1 MYESKSSI
9 ESKETNRIDK
19 KFKELKSKNQ
29 KALICYVVAGY
40 PDIKTSE
47 EIITTLINGG
57 ADIIEIGIPFSDPI
71 ADGTTIQD
79 AIQHS
84 LISGTTPDMCLELA
98 SRIRKSFPDIPL
110 IIMTY
115 SNILFRKGYIQFAQ
129 QAKKNG
135 IDGFI
140 IPDIPIE
147 EAKEYLNSVQ
157 QIGIST
163 IFLVSPNT
171 SEKRLKMIIKIC
183 TGFLYVISIYGTTGE
198 RKDFDEYT
206 LKSIE
211 RVKNFIG
218 DKIPLAVGFGIS
230 NPQHVR
236 YMIGAGADGVIIGSA
251 IIKKIK
257 GIENKN
263 ALLNTLNKY
272 AHEMKNSCKVEKV

>member
-1 MYESKSSI
+1 
-9 ESKETNRIDK
+9 
-19 KFKELKSKNQ
+19 
-29 KALICYVVAGY
+29 
-40 PDIKTSE
+40 
-47 EIITTLINGG
+47 
-57 ADIIEIGIPFSDPI
+57 
-71 ADGTTIQD
+71 
-79 AIQHS
+79 
-84 LISGTTPDMCLELA
+84 
-98 SRIRKSFPDIPL
+98 
-110 IIMTY
+110 
-115 SNILFRKGYIQFAQ
+115 
-129 QAKKNG
+129 
-135 IDGFI
+135 
-140 IPDIPIE
+140 
-147 EAKEYLNSVQ
+147 
-157 QIGIST
+157 
-163 IFLVSPNT
+163 
-171 SEKRLKMIIKIC
+171 MIIKIC

-272 AHEMKNSCKVEKV
+272 AHEMKNNCKVEKV